1 MLLKINFLDRN
12 KSIYKYDMCNKEIGI
27 KELNKIKVE
36 RYCKNTKK
44 YWDLCD
50 ECLEKLVKS
59 INVYRKKKGGK

>member
-12 KSIYKYDMCNKEIGI
+12 KSIYKCDMCNKEIGI

-36 RYCKNTKK
+36 RYYKNTKK